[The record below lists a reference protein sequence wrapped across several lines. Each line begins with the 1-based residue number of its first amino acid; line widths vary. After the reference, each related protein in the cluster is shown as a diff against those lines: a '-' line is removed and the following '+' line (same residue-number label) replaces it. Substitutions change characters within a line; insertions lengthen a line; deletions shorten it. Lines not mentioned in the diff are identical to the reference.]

1 LKYIPFYLICIYLV
15 GITGMLS
22 PYADT
27 FVLLTPLNLFV
38 SLSLITLY
46 QQPKDANFW
55 LFITLS
61 GLLGFIIEAIGTST
75 GVIFGEYTYGQTLGF
90 KILSTPLTMFIN
102 WATLMYCNL
111 MLINQLY
118 PKINKYAKSLIAATL
133 MVLMDFLIEPTAIK
147 FDFWSWQ
154 SEGINDFLV
163 APLQNY
169 VAWFIISFVL
179 YLFLTPLVNYYQNK
193 AAVWLLFLQF
203 IFFAILDYAYIPFY

>member
-55 LFITLS
+55 IFITLS

-75 GVIFGEYTYGQTLGF
+75 GVIFGQYSYGQTLGF
-90 KILSTPLTMFIN
+90 KILATPLTMFIN
-102 WATLMYCNL
+102 WATLMFCSL
-111 MLINQLY
+111 MLINQFNYKL
-118 PKINKYAKSLIAATL
+118 NKYIKSCLAALL
-133 MVLMDFLIEPTAIK
+133 MVFMDLFIEPVAVK

-154 SEGINDFLV
+154 SAGINSFLV

-169 VAWFIISFVL
+169 LAWFIISFVL
-179 YLFLTPLVNYYQNK
+179 YIFLTPLVNYYQNK
-193 AAVWLLFLQF
+193 AAVRLLYLQF
-203 IFFAILDYAYIPFY
+203 IFFLVLNFAY

>member
-1 LKYIPFYLICIYLV
+1 MV

-55 LFITLS
+55 IFITLS

-75 GVIFGEYTYGQTLGF
+75 GVIFGQYSYGQTLGF
-90 KILSTPLTMFIN
+90 KILATPLTMFIN
-102 WATLMYCNL
+102 WATLMFCSL
-111 MLINQLY
+111 MLINQFNYKL
-118 PKINKYAKSLIAATL
+118 NKYIKSGLAALL
-133 MVLMDFLIEPTAIK
+133 MVFMDLFIEPVAVK
-147 FDFWSWQ
+147 FDFWGWQ
-154 SEGINDFLV
+154 SAGINSFLV

-169 VAWFIISFVL
+169 LAWFIISFVL

-193 AAVWLLFLQF
+193 AAVRLLYLQF
-203 IFFAILDYAYIPFY
+203 IFFLVLNFAY